1 MAGNN
6 LEELAQQIWNISDI
20 KIKQQLLLEMIDGFR
35 YKEKQ
40 EQFRLIVNRTIQSKR
55 LDKLAA
61 DLMLADRDK
70 IIQF

>member
-1 MAGNN
+1 MAGSN
-6 LEELAQQIWNISDI
+6 LEELAQQVWNTSDTIS
-20 KIKQQLLLEMIDGFR
+20 KKGFLFEMIENFK

-40 EQFRLIVNRTIQSKR
+40 EQFRIIVERTERSDR

-70 IIQF
+70 VINF